1 MKSKVNEKICDEL
14 PSFQKLSASLWQCLA
29 NSRNLLS
36 SEWMN
41 QGMNTGAN
49 ELQMKVCFRPNLI
62 YSKSCQ
68 PNEDCRLKGS
78 HKKITTSEARATQK
92 PFNATPCKGNLPLPP
107 RIIWDK
113 DIYVRMQQR
122 CHNHLVINNHG
133 LLWVGAFF
141 PLRYTS

>member
-41 QGMNTGAN
+41 QGMNKGAN

-62 YSKSCQ
+62 YSTSCQ
-68 PNEDCRLKGS
+68 PNEDCCLKGS

-92 PFNATPCKGNLPLPP
+92 PFNAAPCKGKLFFFFP
-107 RIIWDK
+107 
-113 DIYVRMQQR
+113 Q
-122 CHNHLVINNHG
+122 NHLRQRHLCQDATKMPQSSGN
-133 LLWVGAFF
+133 
-141 PLRYTS
+141 